1 MIELCIGLGIAVLIL
16 ATATWRLSNANDE
29 LRTELARKFHDEMMA
44 QIRHYTVSVKFLKVE
59 NVGDNHTFN
68 RQVELWEQEG
78 YTYKPDKSTETV
90 LCFEKRIYDEDKME
104 NYGKEERV

>member
-16 ATATWRLSNANDE
+16 ATAVWRLSQDNDD
-29 LRTELARKFHDEMMA
+29 LHTQLAKTFHDEMMA
-44 QIRHYTVSVKFLKVE
+44 KIRHYTVSVKFLKVE

-68 RQVELWEQEG
+68 RQVEMWEQEG

-90 LCFEKRIYDEDKME
+90 LCFEKRIYDEDKK
-104 NYGKEERV
+104 KE